1 MKREF
6 LKNINEINIVENK
19 KKIHVFS
26 NSNDLKLI
34 NLKLKRYKT
43 KDDNWIKKS
52 LEKKYLF
59 KFFYDNQIFFKKKI
73 LDVGSGSSQY
83 RKYLIK
89 KNDLDIKS
97 IDFKINFKNNRSNKT
112 LDFSNDFFTLKKKG
126 MLNKYYDVIFANDI
140 FPNVDNRLE
149 EFILLAKNIS
159 PNLIITITI
168 HPDNKFYYS
177 RIIATSETFVYVP
190 MNKEKIL
197 MILKKF
203 KKNVMNKSIFNFLKD
218 KNIATKRSFIA
229 VYLNF

>member
-1 MKREF
+1 
-6 LKNINEINIVENK
+6 
-19 KKIHVFS
+19 
-26 NSNDLKLI
+26 
-34 NLKLKRYKT
+34 
-43 KDDNWIKKS
+43 
-52 LEKKYLF
+52 
-59 KFFYDNQIFFKKKI
+59 
-73 LDVGSGSSQY
+73 
-83 RKYLIK
+83 
-89 KNDLDIKS
+89 
-97 IDFKINFKNNRSNKT
+97 
-112 LDFSNDFFTLKKKG
+112 